1 MATKRPTVGQINTYV
16 PTVRKEGTR
25 SLVKGRVVDNETAT
39 FLKRAAWKIPSSF
52 HEFALHLDGSNWT
65 YQSAFL
71 EKARAVKE
79 EFDQK
84 HGIKIYLSEQITW
97 ENSGELWRMI
107 QDATVEAVDD
117 IKESLKGSLKTLTAR
132 FDELE
137 ATDADGLIVDRINEA
152 KGKLKRLTFVIAS
165 LALSDDFR
173 EGMKGIEEAIEAGLI
188 ATRTELG
195 RKFMKKEKIA

>member
-1 MATKRPTVGQINTYV
+1 MATKRPQVGQINTYV
-16 PTVRKEGTR
+16 PTVKKEKD
-25 SLVKGRVVDNETAT
+25 LFFANGRRVDEETAS
-39 FLKRAAWKIPSSF
+39 FLKRAAWKIPSAF

-71 EKARAVKE
+71 DRAKAVKD
-79 EFDQK
+79 EFDGK
-84 HGIKIYLSEQITW
+84 HGIRVYLSEKVTW
-97 ENSGELWRMI
+97 ENDAELWRMI
-107 QDATVEAVDD
+107 QDATTEAVDD

-152 KGKLKRLTFVIAS
+152 KGKLKRLSFVMAS

-173 EGMKGIEEAIEAGLI
+173 EGIKGVEEAIEAGLV
-188 ATRTELG
+188 ATRLELG
-195 RKFMKKEKIA
+195 RKLLAGQKH

>member
-1 MATKRPTVGQINTYV
+1 MATKKPSVGQINTYV

-25 SLVKGRVVDNETAT
+25 FFVKGRAVTEEVAT

-71 EKARAVKE
+71 DRAKAVKD
-79 EFDQK
+79 EFDTK
-84 HGIKIYLSEQITW
+84 HGVKIYLSEKIEW
-97 ENSGELWRMI
+97 ENDGELWRMI

-117 IKESLKGSLKTLTAR
+117 IKESLKGSLATLVKR

-137 ATDADGLIVDRINEA
+137 STDADGLIVDRINEA
-152 KGKLKRLTFVIAS
+152 KGKLKRLSFVMAS

-173 EGMKGIEEAIEAGLI
+173 EGVKGIEEAIEAGLV
-188 ATRTELG
+188 ATRLELG
-195 RKFMKKEKIA
+195 RRFLAANK